1 MSDSALEVWK
11 EIYKIDDVKN
21 KTSFEAIDLLL
32 NGFSA
37 SKRNKI
43 LIEVFST
50 FKSTFIAYRFIYFNF
65 IKEKIPKDEK
75 VKVLNPYDLE
85 PIDVKKN
92 IEFQKVTKASGSGF
106 KQGSS
111 MCPICLSLVYDN
123 RFNKRNPRAPD
134 FKCSA
139 QSPDECKGHDGRFS
153 KSWWLDS
160 KDLPPEWSESTIIA
174 YDDNEK
180 LKFKEFC
187 LRQVKKNYP
196 KLKDTYTY
204 SHIEKK
210 LLNVVWVSKQD
221 TELLNFLDD
230 PLLKYKNLTKKFTYW
245 SRNSNKSNKVDI
257 GSNKSFKNSRSTE
270 RNERSKFSKK
280 NKNNGYTSEG
290 YFTSELNKTRSYPDG
305 GYRTTVKNKRLPESK
320 EAPQVSKSVIRFHL
334 SSLKSHPHFI
344 KREPILNFAS
354 HFNIGTG
361 WKNRENNIT
370 YGGPMDTSR
379 DLTMGAVYP
388 IS

>member
-1 MSDSALEVWK
+1 MSDNALKVWK
-11 EIYKIDDVKN
+11 EIYKIDNVKD

-43 LIEVFST
+43 LVEVFST

-85 PIDVKKN
+85 LVDVKKN
-92 IEFQKVTKASGSGF
+92 IEFQKVKKPSGSGF
-106 KQGSS
+106 KQGIS
-111 MCPICLSLVYDN
+111 MCPLCLSLVYDN

-139 QSPDECKGHDGRFS
+139 QSPDKCKGHDGRFS

-187 LRQVKKNYP
+187 LSQVKKSYP
-196 KLKDTYTY
+196 KLKDSYTY

-221 TELLNFLDD
+221 TELINALDD
-230 PLLKYKNLTKKFTYW
+230 PLLKYKNLTKKFNYW
-245 SRNSNKSNKVDI
+245 RRNTNKSNKVEFEN
-257 GSNKSFKNSRSTE
+257 NKNLKDSRFAE
-270 RNERSKFSKK
+270 KNERLKSSKK
-280 NKNNGYTSEG
+280 NKNIGYTSEG
-290 YFTSELNKTRSYPDG
+290 YFTSEVNETRSYPDG
-305 GYRTTVKNKRLPESK
+305 GYRKSNENKRLPDSQ
-320 EAPQVSKSVIRFHL
+320 EAPQVSESAVRSHL

-344 KREPILNFAS
+344 KREPILKFAS

-361 WKNRENNIT
+361 WKNRENEIS
-370 YGGPMDTSR
+370 YGGPMDTSK